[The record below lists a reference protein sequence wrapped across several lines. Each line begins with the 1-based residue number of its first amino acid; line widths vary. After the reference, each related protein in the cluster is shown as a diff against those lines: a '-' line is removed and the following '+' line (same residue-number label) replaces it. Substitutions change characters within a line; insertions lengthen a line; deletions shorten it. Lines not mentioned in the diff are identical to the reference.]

1 MSAVLEEQR
10 EQAVRVLLESP
21 YRFAHA
27 VGFTKLTPL
36 HDLWIK
42 QMVLGKGD
50 MTLQSHR
57 GSYKTTCVSIALAII
72 IILFPN
78 DRTAFYRKTDTAVME
93 IISQVKKILE
103 HEVTQELVWRIWREN
118 LIFTKSNSKELT
130 TNLTND
136 PRGTAQL
143 TGSGTKSA
151 ITGKHFDRI
160 FTDDIVTLEDRYS
173 RAERELTKI
182 FYQELKNVLN
192 RGGRTV
198 NTGTPWHPDDAFT
211 LMPEAAKYDCYTTGL
226 MSAEEIRETK
236 ESMTAS
242 LFAANYE
249 LKHIA
254 AEDVIFDSPET
265 GEDPQKATQ
274 GYAHVDA
281 AYYGEDYTALTI
293 LNFHDGKWYVFGKCW
308 RRHVIECKAS
318 IEQYYREFQCGV
330 IYNELNADKGMLAK
344 ELRKDGLRV
353 STYNEN
359 MNKHYKITSY
369 LKFDWKNVI
378 FVAGTD
384 AEYIDQICDYNENAE
399 HDDCPDSLSSLMR
412 ALWKKKNKKTEQADT
427 SGLLFL

>member
-1 MSAVLEEQR
+1 MSMASEMER
-10 EQAVRVLLESP
+10 EQAVRTLLERP
-21 YRFAHA
+21 YKFAHA

-42 QMVLGKGD
+42 QMVTGRGN

-72 IILFPN
+72 IILYPN
-78 DRTAFYRKTDTAVME
+78 DRTAFYRKTDAAVME

-103 HEVTQELVWRIWREN
+103 NEITRELIRRIWNEELV
-118 LIFTKSNSKELT
+118 FTKSNSKEIT

-136 PRGTAQL
+136 PRGTSQL

-160 FTDDIVTLEDRYS
+160 FTDDIVTLEDRFS

-182 FYQELKNVLN
+182 FYQELRNVLN
-192 RGGRTV
+192 RGGRIV
-198 NTGTPWHPDDAFT
+198 NTGTPWHPDDAFV
-211 LMPEAAKYDCYTTGL
+211 LMPQAAKYDCHTTGL
-226 MSAEEIRETK
+226 MTEEEIAEAR

-254 AEDVIFDSPET
+254 AEDIIFSNPQT
-265 GEDPQKATQ
+265 GEDPIHAMQ
-274 GYAHVDA
+274 GYAQVDA

-293 LNFHDGKWYVFGKCW
+293 LNFHDGKWYVYGRCW
-308 RRHVIECKAS
+308 RKHVDDCKME
-318 IEQYYREFQCGV
+318 IEQLYAEFKCGKL
-330 IYNELNADKGMLAK
+330 YNELNADKGLFAK
-344 ELRKDGLRV
+344 ELRRDGLKV
-353 STYNEN
+353 STYSET
-359 MNKHYKITSY
+359 MNKYHKITSY

-384 AEYIDQICDYNENAE
+384 SEYIDQICDYNENAE

-412 ALWKKKNKKTEQADT
+412 ELWDKKNKKNRSDIKD
-427 SGLLFL
+427 LVFI

>member
-1 MSAVLEEQR
+1 MSTTSVMER
-10 EQAVRVLLESP
+10 EQAVRTLLERP

-36 HDLWIK
+36 HDLWIR
-42 QMVLGKGD
+42 QMVTGRGS

-72 IILFPN
+72 IILYPN
-78 DRTAFYRKTDTAVME
+78 DRTAFYRKTDAAVIE
-93 IISQVKKILE
+93 IIAQVKKILE
-103 HEVTQELVWRIWREN
+103 HEVTRELIRRIWNEE
-118 LIFTKSNSKELT
+118 LEFTKCNSKEIT

-136 PRGTAQL
+136 PRGTSQL

-160 FTDDIVTLEDRYS
+160 FTDDIVTLEDRFS

-182 FYQELKNVLN
+182 FYQELRNVLN
-192 RGGRTV
+192 RGGRIC

-211 LMPEAAKYDCYTTGL
+211 LMPAAAKYDCYTTGL
-226 MSAEEIRETK
+226 MNEEELEEARS
-236 ESMTAS
+236 SMAPS

-254 AEDVIFDSPET
+254 SEDIIFSNPQT
-265 GEDPQKATQ
+265 GEDTEKAAQ
-274 GYAHVDA
+274 GYAHVDS

-293 LNFHDGKWYVFGKCW
+293 LNIHDGKWYVYGRCW
-308 RRHVIECKAS
+308 RKHVDECKPE
-318 IEQYYREFQCGV
+318 IERLYAEFRCG
-330 IYNELNADKGMLAK
+330 ILYNELNADKGLFAK
-344 ELRKDGLRV
+344 ELRRDGLKV
-353 STYNEN
+353 STYNET
-359 MNKHYKITSY
+359 MNKYVKITSY

-384 AEYIDQICDYNENAE
+384 DEYIDQICDYNENAE

-412 ALWKKKNKKTEQADT
+412 ELWKKKNKKERDHKD
-427 SGLLFL
+427 LMFM

>member
-118 LIFTKSNSKELT
+118 LVFTKSNSKELT

-308 RRHVIECKAS
+308 RRHVDECKAS

-359 MNKHYKITSY
+359 MNKYVKITSY